1 MDETVRQSA
10 VEKVMCVQSGW
21 TREPHFLD
29 QALSRLEE
37 LAKDGNSGA
46 VLKLLYEI
54 VPAFRP
60 LPATGKKTDNQIMA
74 TKSSVDIVGGMP
86 RAV

>member
-1 MDETVRQSA
+1 
-10 VEKVMCVQSGW
+10 
-21 TREPHFLD
+21 
-29 QALSRLEE
+29 
-37 LAKDGNSGA
+37 LAKDGNAGA

-60 LPATGKKTDNQIMA
+60 LSATANQIIA
-74 TKSSVDIVGGMP
+74 SESSVDTMGGMP